1 MTPKLCPHHRA
12 KFDSKK
18 SVTFI
23 KLPPGNWVVQL
34 LIWIGNMWQLKAE
47 TIKTQVWSRIRWC
60 LILPQPGSLVWFS
73 LVWNIAYRL
82 KTAEKR
88 NQRLKREKE
97 SQTSVCNTV
106 WNLYIAS
113 ATFKTCKCIIISE
126 AKNLVTVNTSQQ
138 SVVTFISNS
147 LLTSPPYLSHELFSS
162 RGHESE

>member
-18 SVTFI
+18 SVTFL

-82 KTAEKR
+82 NCWKKKSKTEKR
-88 NQRLKREKE
+88 KRKSDFCVQHCLK
-97 SQTSVCNTV
+97 S
-106 WNLYIAS
+106 LH
-113 ATFKTCKCIIISE
+113 CKC
-126 AKNLVTVNTSQQ
+126 NLQNVQVYHYFWSQKSSHRQ
-138 SVVTFISNS
+138 HKSTKCCHLISNS

-162 RGHESE
+162 QGHESE